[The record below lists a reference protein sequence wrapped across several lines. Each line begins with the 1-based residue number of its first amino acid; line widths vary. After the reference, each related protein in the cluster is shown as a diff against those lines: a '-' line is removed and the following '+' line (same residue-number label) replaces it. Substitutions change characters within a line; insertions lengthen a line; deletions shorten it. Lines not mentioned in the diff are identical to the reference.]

1 MRDEFLQ
8 WLKENDVQYK
18 AGTKEIEMLCKCT
31 HKSKK
36 TLSVNLEKGVW
47 NCVKCETAGALWKLP
62 AFLELDESG
71 YPFRR
76 VSNYKRT
83 SADESFKH
91 DHENFVELIMLGGKV
106 WYDDEYE
113 DADKSFEKLKQFC
126 KQKKISIETMARAD
140 VLLNI
145 TPKKCH
151 YYPVAFPRYDEKG
164 TVSGMRF
171 RPVPKKDNPLI
182 QATNSKH
189 HAFNTRLAKQAL
201 KDGKKVLYVTE
212 GESDCLT
219 LIEAGY
225 DNVISMP
232 MGAGSTQWIGYN
244 FDLLEM
250 AEEIVLCFDT
260 DDAGKKGLEKVA
272 LAIKDVGKLRTL
284 NIPPKVGNEL
294 ISDLSDLW
302 IYGGADELTSVL
314 ENIKEIKV
322 DGLITSYKDIPYK
335 DMIDIPCNYQPFLEA
350 TGGMKTHSMS
360 VVTSPPE
367 SGKSVFVNSLAI
379 KSIEAGTPAF
389 LYSGETDNGVIRDQ
403 IISMIAEPK
412 DVIRKQNKYNSKYW
426 DVNPTKDVRRRF
438 EGNTRNMLIQ
448 PSNEITKHN
457 YEMILEYAEVAIN
470 KYGVKLLIFDNLM
483 TMHSSK
489 KHRDE
494 NEEQITIVKGIKRL
508 IEKYPVHA
516 VLVAHPKKGV
526 PLLDFDMYSV
536 SGTGKIPNLADNVL
550 AILRYY
556 DIGKTSDK
564 LGRLLEEAT
573 DEREVRDLTNS
584 IKVCKNR
591 LYGGGSGEIP
601 LRYNFKKKTYS
612 NVLFSSEGRLM
623 NGCMEKQSHLLN
635 PIRSDDDEPQ
645 ESNRRNIEEEV
656 SKRPRRRRK
665 R

>member
-1 MRDEFLQ
+1 MRDEFIG
-8 WLKENDVQYK
+8 WLKDNGVEYK
-18 AGTKEIEMLCKCT
+18 AGTKEIELLCKCT

-36 TLSVNLEKGVW
+36 TLSVNISKGVW

-62 AFLELDESG
+62 SFLELDDDG

-76 VSNYKRT
+76 ISNYKRT
-83 SADESFKH
+83 SADEAFKH
-91 DHENFVELIMLGGKV
+91 DHENFVELIMLDGKV

-126 KQKKISIETMARAD
+126 KQKKLSIETMARAD

-151 YYPVAFPRYDEKG
+151 YYPVAFPRYDDKG

-189 HAFNTRLAKQAL
+189 HAFNTRLAKQSL
-201 KDGKKVLYVTE
+201 DDGKKVLYVTE

-244 FDLLEM
+244 FDLLEQ

-260 DDAGKKGLEKVA
+260 DDAGRKGLEKVA

-284 NIPPKVGNEL
+284 KIPPKIGNNL

-302 IYGGADELTSVL
+302 VYGGADELTDVL

-322 DGLITSYKDIPYK
+322 DGLITSYKDIPNK
-335 DMIDIPCNYQPFLEA
+335 HLKDIPTNYQPFLEA
-350 TGGMKTHSMS
+350 TGGMKTHSMT

-367 SGKSVFVNSLAI
+367 SGKSVFVNSLAV
-379 KSIEAGTPAF
+379 KSIEAGTPTF
-389 LYSGETDNGVIRDQ
+389 LYSGETDNGIIRDE
-403 IISMIAEPK
+403 IISMVAESK
-412 DVIRKQNKYNSKYW
+412 DVKRSQNKYNPSYW
-426 DVNPTKDVRRRF
+426 DLTLNDKVRSTF
-438 EGNTRNMLIQ
+438 EGNTKNMLIQ
-448 PSNEITKHN
+448 PSNEITKHDF
-457 YEMILEYAEVAIN
+457 EKIMEYAEVAIN

-494 NEEQITIVKGIKRL
+494 FEEQITIVKAIKRL
-508 IEKYPVHA
+508 IEKYPIHA
-516 VLVAHPKKGV
+516 VLVAHPKKGI
-526 PLLDFDMYSV
+526 PLTDFDMYSV

-556 DIGKTSDK
+556 DIGKTSEK
-564 LGRLLEEAT
+564 LGRKLEDAT
-573 DEREVRDLTNS
+573 DPEEIKTLTNS
-584 IKVCKNR
+584 IKICKNR
-591 LYGGGSGEIP
+591 KYGGGMGEIP
-601 LRYNFKKKTYS
+601 LRYNWKKKTYS
-612 NVLFSSEGRLM
+612 NVRFSSEGRLM
-623 NGCMEKQSHLLN
+623 DGCMEKPSHLLN
-635 PIRSDDDEPQ
+635 PVRGYDDEPQ
-645 ESNRRNIEEEV
+645 ARNREDVEDETK
-656 SKRPRRRRK
+656 KRTRRRRK